1 MSETTKPTLT
11 LLADLI
17 GDLRADAEAAYLARQ
32 EGRPRGPLT
41 GLSRLDEALGGFLQP
56 GLHVTQA
63 APGAGKTAFALQVA
77 SRCGFPALIVSAE
90 MPTLELFRRLIARET
105 QTYLGKLKT
114 GELGAKETE
123 RLALETAEN
132 LPHLAL
138 MDALKK
144 QAAATPES
152 IRDAANALRERMS
165 ADHCLIVIDS
175 LHIWARSV
183 YSSAVRE
190 QFKRDQVLSRYTQ
203 GMSEYD
209 ILNNALDACAEMAD
223 DIACPVL
230 LVAHRNRA
238 GQEKGGLHSSKGSGD
253 IEYLAETI
261 IDLDRKQD
269 DMPDAKGEVRVKAR
283 IHKNR
288 NGQAGIGV
296 DLQFSGRLQQ
306 FREI

>member
-17 GDLRADAEAAYLARQ
+17 GVLRADAEAAYNARQ
-32 EGRPRGPLT
+32 EGRPRGPVT

-56 GLHVTQA
+56 GLHVLQA
-63 APGAGKTAFALQVA
+63 APGAGKTTFALQAA
-77 SRCGFPALIVSAE
+77 STCQFPSLIVSAE
-90 MPTLELFRRLIARET
+90 MPTIELFRRLIARET
-105 QTYLGKLKT
+105 QTFLGKLKS
-114 GELGAKETE
+114 GELGPREVE
-123 RLALETAEN
+123 RLAITTAER
-132 LPHLAL
+132 LPQVAI
-138 MDALKK
+138 MDALR
-144 QAAATPES
+144 AFASPET
-152 IRDAANALRERMS
+152 IRDAAAALRERLG
-165 ADHCLIVIDS
+165 AAHCLIVIDS
-175 LHIWARSV
+175 LHVWARS
-183 YSSAVRE
+183 SRSPMSAPV
-190 QFKRDQVLSRYTQ
+190 
-203 GMSEYD
+203 SEYD
-209 ILNNALDACAEMAD
+209 ALNAALVGAAD
-223 DIACPVL
+223 IAADIACPVL

-296 DLQFSGRLQQ
+296 DLQFSGRLQR
-306 FREI
+306 FREA